1 MGTGI
6 MNELASLPILG
17 ICGASGSGKTTLIEA
32 LIPRFL
38 ADGLRVAVIKDGAH
52 RVVVDAPGKDSDRFF
67 RAGADVALCGQ
78 EQFLRSHSG
87 GEFPHRARELGQRYD
102 LVLVEGHASTPIQKI
117 WLLGSGHDRPPAHA
131 GEILSLFTQ
140 AERKPDTLHA
150 WICDWLSGQWHRKP
164 LYGCILIGG
173 KSSRMGQP
181 KHLIR
186 ENGQTWLEL
195 AVQRLSPL
203 VDQVVLSGRGQVPDC
218 LAHLPRLAD
227 VPGIAGP
234 MTGLLSAMR
243 WQPEAAWILLA
254 CDQPDFSAEAV
265 SWLRRQAMP
274 GVYAVLPDLAGSGH
288 QEPLLAWYDS
298 RCRFALEELA
308 RQGCLRLSGLAGQ
321 PGVISPTPPAHLCPC
336 WRNVNTP
343 QELACQKERN

>member
-1 MGTGI
+1 MGAGM
-6 MNELASLPILG
+6 MNALASLPVLG

-52 RVVVDAPGKDSDRFF
+52 RVMVDAPGKDSDRFF
-67 RAGADVALCGQ
+67 QAGADVALCGQ
-78 EQFLRSHSG
+78 AQFFRSHAG
-87 GEFPHRARELGQRYD
+87 AEFSRRARELGQCYD

-117 WLLGSGHDRPPAHA
+117 WLLGQGHDKPPEHA
-131 GEILSLFTQ
+131 GEILSLLAKT
-140 AERKPDTLHA
+140 ERDPDALYA
-150 WICDWLSGQWHRKP
+150 WICSWLSGQWSRRP

-173 KSSRMGQP
+173 KSSRMGRP

-186 ENGQTWLEL
+186 QANQTWLER

-203 VDQVVLSGRGQVPDC
+203 VDQVALSGRGQVPDC

-234 MTGLLSAMR
+234 MTGLLAAMR

-254 CDQPDFSAEAV
+254 CDQPDFSSEAV
-265 SWLRRQAMP
+265 SWLRDQAGP
-274 GVYAVLPDLAGSGH
+274 GIHAVLPDLAGDGRL
-288 QEPLLAWYDS
+288 EPLLAWYDS
-298 RCRFALEELA
+298 RCRSALEDLA
-308 RQGCLRLSGLAGQ
+308 RRGCLRLSGLAGQ
-321 PGVISPTPPAHLCPC
+321 PGVISPTPPAHLRPC

-343 QELACQKERN
+343 EELARRGNQV